1 MVNGRDPNAE
11 SDDLDGLD
19 GCRGITVGA
28 LIIVAVI
35 LAVLVLRA
43 CT

>member
-1 MVNGRDPNAE
+1 MNGRDPSAE

-19 GCRGITVGA
+19 GCRGITVGV
-28 LIIVAVI
+28 LIMVAVI
-35 LAVLVLRA
+35 VAVLVLRA